1 MEITKLNSGR
11 NLLIGTLAISLYL
24 AMAAVSAQ
32 AMGPIPSFRPPA
44 VPLVTYDPYLNIWA
58 DCTHLAYHPTKDWAR
73 NVKNLVSVIRIDGK
87 AFRLMGATPAYLP
100 ALHQKSVAVWP
111 LRSIYRF
118 AGHGIALKLT
128 FMTPRLPNNLA
139 ACGRPVT
146 YITWRVKAT
155 DGHSHSV
162 QIYYSTSTAIVESKP
177 GQKIVCSSRRR
188 GSLLTLKAGLKHQYE
203 FLSRPPN
210 LSWGYID
217 TSAPAKQAGGTI
229 GDETK
234 LEAQFVSSGGLKAV
248 SQSSLS
254 PVSTTGVPVEAIS
267 MNLGKVG
274 GKPVSRHVLVALDEQ
289 YCVNLNGTWLRPY
302 WRHESPTA
310 SAMLSSAEAQYRSLR
325 AECRT
330 FDHKLW
336 KSCAAVGG
344 QKYAQLCALS
354 YRESI
359 GMMGMAED
367 ANGKP
372 LLFTD
377 ENTSGGDIATVDV
390 IYPAAPMFL
399 LLNPDLMKS
408 MMVSVFQFCNKK
420 YWPQPF
426 AIHDLGAYPN
436 AMGHIHGGGE
446 NMPVEESSNMILLT
460 AAIAQAEGGRH
471 GFADAH
477 WALLTKWVH
486 YLAKNGFDPGT
497 QLCTDDFAGPMDHNA
512 NLSVKAI
519 NAIGA
524 YAYLCTLRGQTARA
538 AKYRAMAKQFV
549 GRWEKAD
556 ISSNGTHYRLGFTFR
571 HSWSQKY
578 NMIWSNV
585 LGLHVFP
592 RSVQHK
598 ELTYYMT
605 KMQVFG
611 LPLDSRKLYTEDPWN
626 FFTASLDPGSVYF
639 HRIMDGVYHF
649 ADQTRNRLGF
659 ADFYWTNNARCAGMY
674 ARPVMGSVFMT
685 MLTNK
690 KVWLKWA
697 ASGEKFTGNFS
708 PLPNPP
714 TWRAVVPAASQTTKP
729 VLWHYTLV
737 KPAAGWTQIKFD
749 DANWKIAP
757 AGFGTQDPG
766 VTHKTSWTTDNIW
779 LRRHFIMPPGHYPRL
794 VVYCYHDQGIQL
806 YINGVLAAKVRGYST
821 SYVPL
826 PLTPAGKKALHPGRN
841 VMAVHV
847 HQTVGGQFFD
857 LGLSREIGGGPM
869 R

>member
-1 MEITKLNSGR
+1 MKSLFFTVTAVLGFW
-11 NLLIGTLAISLYL
+11 LLPVLFFAG
-24 AMAAVSAQ
+24 SAQ
-32 AMGPIPSFRPPA
+32 AMGPLPSFRPPA
-44 VPLVTYDPYLNIWA
+44 VPLLTYDPYLNIWA
-58 DCTHLAYHPTKDWAR
+58 DCTHLAYHPTKDWAN
-73 NVKNLVSVIRIDGK
+73 NVKNLVSVVRIDGRS
-87 AFRLMGATPAYLP
+87 FRLMGAAPAYLP
-100 ALHQKSVAVWP
+100 ALHQKSVVVWP

-118 AGHGIALKLT
+118 VGHGIALKLT

-146 YITWRVKAT
+146 YITWRVKST
-155 DGHSHSV
+155 NGHSHSV

-177 GQKIVCSSRRR
+177 GQKLVCRSQR
-188 GSLLTLKAGLKHQYE
+188 GDSLLTLKAGLKNQYV
-203 FLSRPPN
+203 LQSRPPN

-217 TSAPAKQAGGTI
+217 TSAPAKQASGTI

-234 LEAQFVSSGGLKAV
+234 LETQFVSSGGLKAAGGGG
-248 SQSSLS
+248 LS
-254 PVSTTGVPVEAIS
+254 PVSSAGVPVEAIS
-267 MNLGKVG
+267 MNLGSVG
-274 GKPVSRHVLVALDEQ
+274 NKSVSRHVLVALDEQ

-302 WRHESPTA
+302 WMHEFPTA
-310 SAMLSSAEAQYRSLR
+310 FAMLSSAEAQYRSLR

-354 YRESI
+354 YREAI

-426 AIHDLGAYPN
+426 SIHDLGAYPN

-460 AAIAQAEGGRH
+460 AAIAQAEDGKH
-471 GFADAH
+471 GFADEH

-486 YLAKNGFDPGT
+486 YLAKNGFDPGD
-497 QLCTDDFAGPMDHNA
+497 QLCTDDFAGPMAHNA

-524 YAYLCTLRGQTARA
+524 YAYLCTLRGETSRA
-538 AKYRAMAKQFV
+538 AKYRALAKKFV
-549 GRWEKAD
+549 GQWEKAD
-556 ISSNGTHYRLGFTFR
+556 ISSDGTHYRLGFKSP

-585 LGLHVFP
+585 LGLHLFP

-598 ELTYYMT
+598 ELAYYMT

-649 ADQTRNRLGF
+649 ADQTRNRVGF

-674 ARPVMGSVFMT
+674 ARPVMGSIFMT
-685 MLTNK
+685 MLTHK
-690 KVWLKWA
+690 KLWHTWA
-697 ASGEKFTGNFS
+697 AAGEKLTGDFA
-708 PLPNPP
+708 PLPEPP
-714 TWRAVVPAASQTTKP
+714 TWRAVVPAANQSAQA
-729 VLWHYTLV
+729 VLWHYTLT
-737 KPAAGWTQIKFD
+737 KPASDWTGPNFDEAGWKTG
-749 DANWKIAP
+749 P
-757 AGFGTQDPG
+757 AGFGTADPG
-766 VTHKTSWTTDNIW
+766 VTPKTVWTTDNIW
-779 LRRHFIMPPGHYPRL
+779 LRRHFVMPAGHEARL
-794 VVYCYHDQGIQL
+794 AVYCYHDQGLQL
-806 YINGVLAAKVRGYST
+806 YINGVLAATVRGYST

-826 PLTPAGKKALHPGRN
+826 QLTPAGKKALHPGKN
-841 VMAVHV
+841 LMAVHV
-847 HQTVGGQFFD
+847 HQTTGGQFFD
-857 LGLSREIGGGPM
+857 LGLSQEVGGGPM
-869 R
+869 RQ